1 MNKIFFAFLLI
12 VSSIMPFST
21 IPAYSA
27 EVTNEGSGVIK
38 GKVIARVPKYKKDSV
53 VYIERVKGDFPP
65 PEEHARMDQVELV
78 FIPHVLVVLKGTI
91 VDYLNS
97 DDIAHNVFSPD
108 DVADKMNLG
117 TWLRGEVRSYTFNK
131 PGAAAMLCNVHPE
144 MEAYVI
150 VLQNPYFAKTD
161 KDGNYIIENV
171 PPGEYTLKVW
181 NKKYKAKPKRVD
193 IKEGDTITVDF
204 KLKR

>member
-1 MNKIFFAFLLI
+1 MKVDKIFIIFLLI
-12 VSSIMPFST
+12 SAVIASST
-21 IPAYSA
+21 IHVYA
-27 EVTNEGSGVIK
+27 VEGSGVIK

-53 VYIERVKGDFPP
+53 VYIERVEGNYPP
-65 PEEHARMDQVELV
+65 PEEHAKMDQVELV
-78 FIPHVLVVLKGTI
+78 FIPHVLVVLKGTT
-91 VDYLNS
+91 VDYHNS

-131 PGAAAMLCNVHPE
+131 LGVAAMLCNVHPE
-144 MEAYVI
+144 MEAFVV